1 MSCNSAIYTAL
12 TTPTVIAAGGTVPI
26 GTLIRRFGRCLSV
39 EGNGIAIGD
48 SGYYDID
55 ASITVLPTAAG
66 AITATV
72 LKDGVAIPGATA
84 TGTAAAAGNPVNLS
98 ISALIRQFGCCS
110 GQSVIT
116 VILSAAG
123 TVNNMAIVAEKV

>member
-1 MSCNSAIYTAL
+1 M
-12 TTPTVIAAGGTVPI
+12 
-26 GTLIRRFGRCLSV
+26 
-39 EGNGIAIGD
+39 
-48 SGYYDID
+48 
-55 ASITVLPTAAG
+55 SITVIPTAAG

-84 TGTAAAAGNPVNLS
+84 TGTAAAAGDAVNLS
-98 ISALIRQFGCCS
+98 ISSLIRQFGCCS

>member
-12 TTPTVIAAGGTVPI
+12 TTPSVVAEGGTIPI
-26 GTLIRRFGRCLSV
+26 GTLIRRYGRCLCV

-48 SGYYDID
+48 SGYYDVD
-55 ASITVLPTAAG
+55 VSITVLPTAAG
-66 AITATV
+66 AITAT
-72 LKDGVAIPGATA
+72 LQKDGVAVPGATA
-84 TGTAAAAGNPVNLS
+84 TGTAAAAGDAVNLS
-98 ISALIRQFGCCS
+98 ISSLIRQFGCCA

-123 TVNNMAIVAEKV
+123 TVNNMAVVVEKV